1 MKKIVFLQSPGIKGI
16 GKDITRLTSWNHVL
30 NVVKKCSTDLEKLY
44 SIRDSSAKIS
54 SLRG

>member
-1 MKKIVFLQSPGIKGI
+1 MMNIAPGHMPGMKKRTKEKAG
-16 GKDITRLTSWNHVL
+16 LTGWNHVL